1 MKLLRIAFILTVLS
15 FLATNFPFGTV
26 GVYARFG
33 TLALLIAATLALVSR
48 LRVRTLSPV
57 LATIYIFLTY
67 SFATIFWTENLVL
80 SFAKWVLYA
89 ALALALLVSG
99 AIIGQNSNGGGN
111 PFDPV
116 KWSFIPMVLT
126 SCYALLRGIG
136 WVENNFRGYSGNANA
151 LGASLMLTT
160 PWLIYEL
167 KHSRERSNW
176 QRRCLYLLAAGLLL
190 VMLET
195 HSRAALV
202 SLFIVVIISSRQTTT
217 TGRMQIVYV
226 LSSVVVLTYAL
237 SGSSLFD
244 RFYYTFVQKNRSQVL
259 ASRGEQMSDSW
270 EAAKEGGIFGA
281 GFGVSIGVSRYWEEG
296 MTFSSISREKG
307 NSTFAIVEE
316 TGIIGVAFYAAILV
330 TLFALFRRARVT
342 NDAEQ
347 RFLAVLGMGY
357 FFAALVHGQFEAW
370 FLSFGPDVSVY
381 WGTLGLAIGALN
393 RRSVEIGRPIPVP
406 VAVTAARA

>member
-15 FLATNFPFGTV
+15 FLATNFPFGAV
-26 GVYARFG
+26 GVYGRFG
-33 TLALLIAATLALVSR
+33 TLALLIAAILALVSR

-80 SFAKWVLYA
+80 SFAKWILYA

-99 AIIGQNSNGGGN
+99 AIVGQNSSNGN

-126 SCYALLRGIG
+126 SCYALVRGIG
-136 WVENNFRGYSGNANA
+136 WVENNFRGYSGNSNA

-167 KHSRERSNW
+167 KHSRERSTW
-176 QRRCLYLLAAGLLL
+176 QRRSLYLLAVGLLL
-190 VMLET
+190 VMFET

-202 SLFIVVIISSRQTTT
+202 SLFILVIVSSRQTTT
-217 TGRMQIVYV
+217 TGRMQIIYV
-226 LSSVVVLTYAL
+226 LSSVLVLTYAL
-237 SGSSLFD
+237 SGSSLFG

-270 EAAKEGGIFGA
+270 EAAKKGGIFGA

-307 NSTFAIVEE
+307 NSTFAILEE
-316 TGIIGVAFYAAILV
+316 TGIIGLAFYAAILV

-347 RFLAVLGMGY
+347 RFLALLGMGY
-357 FFAALVHGQFEAW
+357 FLAALVHGQFEAW

-381 WGTLGLAIGALN
+381 WGTLGLAIGALS
-393 RRSVEIGRPIPVP
+393 RRPAGIAEPIPVS